1 MTGSSYS
8 NSGVQILLN
17 RTYGD
22 ASLNKPDV
30 VKVGQNQTDPTS
42 SDTDLTQA
50 VPITNGTVNDNGDNQ
65 LTGSSGGDNTT
76 DNTTI
81 FKPGAGISDDTSQN
95 LIAND
100 TNVLKIWT
108 IADLSSLGNNIDIT
122 QPFGLWFYIKD
133 ETALDKFLTSGTALE
148 IKLGS
153 DSSNYFSLT
162 KEISDL
168 TTGWNWITSDTTN
181 VEDLPETLTVGTPVD
196 TFIIE
201 VTTNNATDEF
211 IAGDVLYDLLRQW
224 AISNLLKV
232 EDSGY
237 PIIDLTALTIAHRAT
252 ISSVEANGFILNGF
266 GTFNQDATPK
276 LEGIDAFDS
285 ESKGDSDQFIY
296 TAKNKHLV
304 DNTI

>member
-1 MTGSSYS
+1 MVGSSYTD
-8 NSGVQILLN
+8 SGIQIILN

-22 ASLNKPDV
+22 ASNSTPDV
-30 VKVGQNQTDPTS
+30 VKVGQDQTDPTS
-42 SDTDLTQA
+42 SDTDLTEA

-76 DNTTI
+76 DNTTT
-81 FKPGAGISDDTSQN
+81 FKPGAGLSDDTSQN

-108 IADLSSLGNNIDIT
+108 IADLSSLGTNITIT
-122 QPFGLWFYIKD
+122 QPFGLWFFILD
-133 ETALDKFLTSGTALE
+133 QTTLDKFLSSGTALE

-153 DSSNYFSLT
+153 DSSNYFSYT
-162 KEISDL
+162 REASDL
-168 TTGWNWITSDTTN
+168 SIGWNWITSGTIN
-181 VEDLPETLTVGTPVD
+181 VEDLTETGTVGTVD

-211 IAGDVLYDLLRQW
+211 TTGDVLYDLLRQW
-224 AISNLLKV
+224 AISDLIKS

-252 ISSVEANGFILNGF
+252 ISSVEANGFNLSGF
-266 GTFNQDATPK
+266 GTFNQDTTPK
-276 LEGIDAFDS
+276 IEGLDAFDE
-285 ESKGDSDQFIY
+285 ESKSDSDQFIY
-296 TAKNKHLV
+296 TAKNKHIV
-304 DNTI
+304 NNAI